1 MPTPAKGSPS
11 QLRSRDDSSLF
22 SLQNLA
28 QQKADASEAKSAS
41 RDDSGLIDLAALA
54 AEARR
59 AEQAERSALSVSPFP
74 EVGLFDAPAPK
85 PEPAPIAPAPVP
97 APTKRNTAALIA
109 GAAALAAVASVV
121 AVLLTQQSQH
131 ALMSP
136 GIEVP
141 VDAIVASIPEPPKAD
156 TPKQDTAA
164 PVEAK
169 PNGARPKA
177 RSTVKPP
184 GPVSGV
190 VKPEAPKQPAGACDL
205 RCQMEK
211 AVAKPR

>member
-28 QQKADASEAKSAS
+28 QQKAEASEARAPS

-85 PEPAPIAPAPVP
+85 PEPAPIAPAPAP
-97 APTKRNTAALIA
+97 APTKRNTTALIA

-141 VDAIVASIPEPPKAD
+141 VNAIVASIPEPPKAD
-156 TPKQDTAA
+156 APKQDTAP

-169 PNGARPKA
+169 PNEARPKA

-190 VKPEAPKQPAGACDL
+190 VKPEAPKQPAAACDL